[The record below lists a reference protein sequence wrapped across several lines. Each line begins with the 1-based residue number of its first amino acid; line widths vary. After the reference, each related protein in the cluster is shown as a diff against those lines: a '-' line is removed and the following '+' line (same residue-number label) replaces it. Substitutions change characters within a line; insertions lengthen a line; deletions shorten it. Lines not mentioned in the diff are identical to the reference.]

1 MSIQVAFHQGVL
13 PELTLTGD
21 GLAQAGFTAGA
32 MFRISLYRN
41 GLILTRLDDETD
53 VATLMSELDGSD
65 TEGADWVGDNGEL
78 MLAGE
83 WLTQSGLLGSPLE
96 ITGLPDKIV
105 IWAAHG
111 VMLA

>member
-1 MSIQVAFHQGVL
+1 ML

-78 MLAGE
+78 TLAG
-83 WLTQSGLLGSPLE
+83 
-96 ITGLPDKIV
+96 D
-105 IWAAHG
+105 
-111 VMLA
+111 